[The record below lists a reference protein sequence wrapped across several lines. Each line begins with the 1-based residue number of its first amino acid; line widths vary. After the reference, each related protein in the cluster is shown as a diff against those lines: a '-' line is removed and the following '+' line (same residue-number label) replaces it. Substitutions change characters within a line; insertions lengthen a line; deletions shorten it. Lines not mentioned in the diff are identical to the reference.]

1 MLRKKKKKVPVIGG
15 VIMASDVLAEMV
27 GIRITLRKRI
37 YRRVRLFF
45 WKLRWRI
52 TTLF

>member
-1 MLRKKKKKVPVIGG
+1 
-15 VIMASDVLAEMV
+15 V

-37 YRRVRLFF
+37 YRRVRLLF